1 MKKTPRWLI
10 TALVCFLASFSFAQ
24 ASLSNYSTYS
34 LEVTPFQTLYGN
46 ILTEKDI
53 DLHFNN
59 LTQVAQNGDLYI
71 RVDFTR
77 GLKSNYLLQTAIP
90 GTGFAY
96 RIDYTM
102 PKYRVS
108 IIDNNGQ
115 LLLQKNYGGE
125 KRDALFGEFESIAS
139 VEDLKFEWEANRAEF
154 HAKLESQPEELP
166 KQEMEEELKIAILK
180 KAREVTT
187 EAPVV
192 DNTTPPQQPIITDEP
207 TSPQPPVIT
216 EEPTQPVAQN
226 GRKRPASR
234 PSKANVNIYRRPD
247 PKRTK
252 KEDPSEPKLSSVVEQ
267 LYNLNGFI
275 EVDACSKYSYQL
287 KNTHPYATLT
297 VFIQKKPE
305 QALEEVILG
314 TGETKFFSGLPHQ
327 LAWIKATYLKDDFQ
341 GDQIDIKENLNLITT
356 DENQPRVVTTLLDQ
370 FFAEIKPNIVF
381 VPKFDE
387 KTDEVIDYMPE
398 NTIWQVQLK
407 DFLGKQTLTKLTKGE
422 ANKIARE
429 TEQLLVVKALRT
441 ISEKVEKNLES
452 EENEEDQKLIYPIIK
467 ASDNFRSITPLL
479 ALEYSQSAFLKEGV
493 SNLWNQQQAHRVS
506 LSFRLPLEWQIN
518 KNKTGSFS
526 TLNVKASFE
535 SIRLDFNQNQFQAY
549 AIDPKSAFQ
558 EFEQVLPEEQF
569 SIQATQ
575 LSAGLSWKFYF
586 PLPIVEIEGGAF
598 FSHQTRLLWGED
610 QGQFPRTLFSPENEI
625 IPSVVDLSSFRPY
638 FGAKI
643 AVPFYFSG
651 YKFDC
656 ESSLRNIHLFAGI
669 RMYPVDFT
677 ENNHYNVAIRD
688 AADIDFIPIPLQEGK
703 SKFLM
708 HLMIGGGVEF

>member
-10 TALVCFLASFSFAQ
+10 TAFVCLLTTILFSQ
-24 ASLSNYSTYS
+24 ANLSNYSTYS
-34 LEVTPFQTLYGN
+34 LEVTPFRTPYGN
-46 ILTEKDI
+46 ILTQKDI
-53 DLHFNN
+53 DLQFNN
-59 LTQVAQNGDLYI
+59 LTQVAENGDLYI
-71 RVDFTR
+71 RVDFIK
-77 GLKSNYLLQTAIP
+77 GLQSNYLLQTAIP

-108 IIDNNGQ
+108 IIDNNGL
-115 LLLQKNYGGE
+115 LLLQKIYGGE
-125 KRDALFGEFESIAS
+125 KRDALYGEFESIAS
-139 VEDLKFEWEANRAEF
+139 VEDLKFEWEANRDEF
-154 HAKLESQPEELP
+154 YARLESQPEELP
-166 KQEMEEELKIAILK
+166 KQEMDEELQIAIAQ
-180 KAREVTT
+180 KAKELATA
-187 EAPVV
+187 APIA
-192 DNTTPPQQPIITDEP
+192 DNTTTQPTATT
-207 TSPQPPVIT
+207 TSPTPPTNT
-216 EEPTQPVAQN
+216 EVEPTQPVAQDN
-226 GRKRPASR
+226 RKRPESR

-252 KEDPSEPKLSSVVEQ
+252 EEDPSEPKLSSTSEQ
-267 LYNLNGFI
+267 LFNLNGFI

-287 KNTHPYATLT
+287 KNIHPYATLT
-297 VFIQKKPE
+297 VFMQNKPE
-305 QALEEVILG
+305 QELDEVILG
-314 TGETKFFSGLPHQ
+314 AGETKFFSGLPHK

-341 GDQIDIKENLNLITT
+341 GDQIDIKENLNLIAS
-356 DENQPRVVTTLLDQ
+356 DENQPRIVTALLDQ
-370 FFAEIKPNIVF
+370 FFTQVKPSIIF
-381 VPKFDE
+381 VPKFDD
-387 KTDEVIDYMPE
+387 KTDEVMDYVPE
-398 NTIWQVQLK
+398 NSQWQAQLNS
-407 DFLGKQTLTKLTKGE
+407 FLNQQTTTKLTKGE

-441 ISEKVEKNLES
+441 ISEKVERNLES
-452 EENEEDQKLIYPIIK
+452 EDEQKLIYPIIK

-479 ALEYSQSAFLKEGV
+479 AFEYSQSAFLKEGI
-493 SNLWNQQQAHRVS
+493 SEFWNQQQAHRAS
-506 LSFRLPLEWQIN
+506 LSFRLPFEWQLN
-518 KNKTGSFS
+518 KRKTGSFS

-535 SIRLDFNQNQFQAY
+535 SIRLDFNQEQFQAF
-549 AIDPKSAFQ
+549 AIDPLSAFQ

-610 QGQFPRTLFSPENEI
+610 QGQFPRALFSPENEI
-625 IPSVVDLSSFRPY
+625 ISNVADLSSFRPY

-643 AVPFYFSG
+643 AIPFYFSG

-677 ENNHYNVAIRD
+677 ENDNYNLAIRD

-708 HLMIGGGVEF
+708 HLMIGGGIEF

>member
-1 MKKTPRWLI
+1 MQKTPRWLI
-10 TALVCFLASFSFAQ
+10 TAFVCFLTTFSFAQ
-24 ASLSNYSTYS
+24 SLSNYATYS
-34 LEVTPFQTLYGN
+34 LEATPFRTPFGN

-53 DLHFNN
+53 ELNFNN
-59 LTQVAQNGDLYI
+59 LTQVAENGDLYI
-71 RVDFTR
+71 RVDFTQ

-90 GTGFAY
+90 GIGFAY
-96 RIDYTM
+96 RVDYTM

-108 IIDNNGQ
+108 ILDNNG
-115 LLLQKNYGGE
+115 LLILQKNYGGE
-125 KRDALFGEFESIAS
+125 KRTALFGEFESIGS

-154 HAKLESQPEELP
+154 YARLESQPEELP
-166 KQEMEEELKIAILK
+166 KQEMDEELKVAILQK
-180 KAREVTT
+180 TKEMATG
-187 EAPVV
+187 APIA
-192 DNTTPPQQPIITDEP
+192 DNTPTPPA
-207 TSPQPPVIT
+207 VI
-216 EEPTQPVAQN
+216 EEPTQPVVQDD
-226 GRKRPASR
+226 RKKPASR

-252 KEDPSEPKLSSVVEQ
+252 VEDPSEPKLSSTSEQ
-267 LYNLNGFI
+267 LFNLNGFI

-287 KNTHPYATLT
+287 KNIHPYATLT
-297 VFIQKKPE
+297 VFMQDKPADE
-305 QALEEVILG
+305 LDEIILG
-314 TGETKFFSGLPHQ
+314 AGETKFFSGLPHK
-327 LAWIKATYLKDDFQ
+327 LSWLKATYLKDDFQ

-356 DENQPRVVTTLLDQ
+356 DENKPRIVTTLLDQ
-370 FFAEIKPNIVF
+370 FFAQVKPNIVF
-381 VPKFDE
+381 VPKYDD
-387 KTDEVIDYMPE
+387 KTDEVMDYEPE
-398 NTIWQVQLK
+398 NNVWQTQLK
-407 DFLGKQTLTKLTKGE
+407 DFLNNQTTTKLTKGE

-429 TEQLLVVKALRT
+429 TEQLLIVKALRT
-441 ISEKVEKNLES
+441 ISEKVEQNLES
-452 EENEEDQKLIYPIIK
+452 ENEQKLIYPIIK
-467 ASDNFRSITPLL
+467 ASDNFRSVTPLL
-479 ALEYSQSAFLKEGV
+479 AFEYSQSTFLKEGV
-493 SNLWNQQQAHRVS
+493 SEFWNEQQAHRAS
-506 LSFRLPLEWQIN
+506 ISFRLPFEWQLN
-518 KNKTGSFS
+518 KRKTGSFS

-535 SIRLDFNQNQFQAY
+535 SIRLDFNQDQFQAY
-549 AIDPKSAFQ
+549 AIDPQSAFQ

-625 IPSVVDLSSFRPY
+625 ISDVADLSSFRPY

-643 AVPFYFSG
+643 AIPFYFSG

-677 ENNHYNVAIRD
+677 ENNNYNLAIRD

-708 HLMIGGGVEF
+708 HLMIGGGLEF

>member
-1 MKKTPRWLI
+1 MQKTPRWLI
-10 TALVCFLASFSFAQ
+10 TIFACFLTSFSFAQ
-24 ASLSNYSTYS
+24 SLSNYATYS
-34 LEVTPFQTLYGN
+34 LEVTPFRTPFGN
-46 ILTEKDI
+46 ILTQKDI
-53 DLHFNN
+53 DLNFNN
-59 LTQVAQNGDLYI
+59 LTQVAENGDLYI

-115 LLLQKNYGGE
+115 LILQKNYGGE
-125 KRDALFGEFESIAS
+125 KRAALFGEFESIGS
-139 VEDLKFEWEANRAEF
+139 VEDLKFEWETNRAEF
-154 HAKLESQPEELP
+154 YARLESQPEELP
-166 KQEMEEELKIAILK
+166 KQEMDEELQVAILE
-180 KAREVTT
+180 KAKEKTK
-187 EAPVV
+187 EAPIAA
-192 DNTTPPQQPIITDEP
+192 NPTPD
-207 TSPQPPVIT
+207 PVIT
-216 EEPTQPVAQN
+216 EEPTQPVAQDN
-226 GRKRPASR
+226 RKRPDSR

-252 KEDPSEPKLSSVVEQ
+252 VEDPSEPKLSSTSEQ
-267 LYNLNGFI
+267 LFNLNGFI

-287 KNTHPYATLT
+287 KNIHPYATLT
-297 VFIQKKPE
+297 VFMQAKPE
-305 QALEEVILG
+305 DDELEEIILG
-314 TGETKFFSGLPHQ
+314 AGETKFFSGLPHK
-327 LAWIKATYLKDDFQ
+327 LSWLKATYLRDDFQ
-341 GDQIDIKENLNLITT
+341 GDQIDIKENLNLIAT
-356 DENQPRVVTTLLDQ
+356 DEDKPRIVTTLLDQ
-370 FFAEIKPNIVF
+370 FFAQVKPNIVF
-381 VPKFDE
+381 IPKYDD
-387 KTDEVIDYMPE
+387 KTDEVMDYVPE
-398 NTIWQVQLK
+398 NNVWQAQLK
-407 DFLGKQTLTKLTKGE
+407 DFLNQQTTTSLTKGE

-429 TEQLLVVKALRT
+429 TEQLLIVKALRT
-441 ISEKVEKNLES
+441 ISEKVEQNLDS
-452 EENEEDQKLIYPIIK
+452 ENEQKLIYPIVK

-479 ALEYSQSAFLKEGV
+479 AFEYSQSAFLKEGV
-493 SNLWNQQQAHRVS
+493 SEFWNEQQAHRAS
-506 LSFRLPLEWQIN
+506 LSFRLPFEWQLN
-518 KNKTGSFS
+518 KRKTGSFS

-535 SIRLDFNQNQFQAY
+535 SIRLDFNQDQFQAY
-549 AIDPKSAFQ
+549 AIDPQSAFQ

-569 SIQATQ
+569 AIQATQ

-625 IPSVVDLSSFRPY
+625 IPDVADLSSFRPY

-643 AVPFYFSG
+643 AIPFYFSG

-677 ENNHYNVAIRD
+677 ENNRYNLAIRD

-708 HLMIGGGVEF
+708 HLMIGGGIEF

>member
-10 TALVCFLASFSFAQ
+10 TAFTCFLASLSFAQ
-24 ASLSNYSTYS
+24 VSLSNYSTYS
-34 LEVTPFQTLYGN
+34 LEVTPFRTPYGN
-46 ILTEKDI
+46 ILTEKDV
-53 DLHFNN
+53 DLNFNQ

-71 RVDFTR
+71 RVDFIR

-139 VEDLKFEWEANRAEF
+139 VEDLKFEWEANRTEF
-154 HAKLESQPEELP
+154 YAHLESQPEELP
-166 KQEMEEELKIAILK
+166 KQEMDEELKVAILQ
-180 KAREVTT
+180 KANEVTT
-187 EAPVV
+187 ATEAPIA
-192 DNTTPPQQPIITDEP
+192 DHSAQPAQPQQPE
-207 TSPQPPVIT
+207 IT
-216 EEPTQPVAQN
+216 EEPTQPVAQDN
-226 GRKRPASR
+226 RKRPDSR

-252 KEDPSEPKLSSVVEQ
+252 VEDPSEPKLSSAAAQ

-287 KNTHPYATLT
+287 KNIHPYATLT
-297 VFIQKKPE
+297 VFMQNKPE
-305 QALEEVILG
+305 AALEEFILG
-314 TGETKFFSGLPHQ
+314 AGETKFVSGLPDK
-327 LAWIKATYLKDDFQ
+327 LAWIKATYLRDDFQ
-341 GDQIDIKENLNLITT
+341 GDQIDIKENLNLIAT

-370 FFAEIKPNIVF
+370 FFAQIKPHIIF
-381 VPKFDE
+381 VPKFDDR
-387 KTDEVIDYMPE
+387 TDEVMDYIPE
-398 NTIWQVQLK
+398 NNVWQTQLRN
-407 DFLGKQTLTKLTKGE
+407 FLAQQTVTKLTKGE

-441 ISEKVEKNLES
+441 ISEKVEKDLES
-452 EENEEDQKLIYPIIK
+452 DSEDDQKLIYPIIK
-467 ASDNFRSITPLL
+467 ASDNFRSVTPLL
-479 ALEYSQSAFLKEGV
+479 AVEYSQSAFLNEGI
-493 SNLWNQQQAHRVS
+493 SEFWNEQQAHRFS
-506 LSFRLPLEWQIN
+506 FSFRLPFEWQIN
-518 KNKTGSFS
+518 KRKTGSFS

-535 SIRLDFNQNQFQAY
+535 SIRLDFNQDEFQAF
-549 AIDPKSAFQ
+549 AIDPLSAFQ

-586 PLPIVEIEGGAF
+586 PLPILEIEGGAF

-610 QGQFPRTLFSPENEI
+610 KGQFPRTLFSPENEI
-625 IPSVVDLSSFRPY
+625 IPNVVDLSSFRPY

-643 AVPFYFSG
+643 AIPFYFSG

-669 RMYPVDFT
+669 RMYPIDFR
-677 ENNHYNVAIRD
+677 ENNNYNVAIRD
-688 AADIDFIPIPLQEGK
+688 AADIDFIPIPLQEGR
-703 SKFLM
+703 SNFLL

>member
-1 MKKTPRWLI
+1 MKKTPCWLI
-10 TALVCFLASFSFAQ
+10 TALACFLATISFAQ
-24 ASLSNYSTYS
+24 VNLSNYSTYS
-34 LEVTPFQTLYGN
+34 LEVTPFRTPYGN
-46 ILTEKDI
+46 ILTQKDI
-53 DLHFNN
+53 ELNFNN
-59 LTQVAQNGDLYI
+59 LTQVAENGDLYI
-71 RVDFTR
+71 RVDFIQ

-96 RIDYTM
+96 RIDYRM

-108 IIDNNGQ
+108 IIDNNGL
-115 LLLQKNYGGE
+115 LLLQKIYGGE
-125 KRDALFGEFESIAS
+125 KRTTLFGEFESIAS
-139 VEDLKFEWEANRAEF
+139 VEDLKFEWEANRDEF
-154 HAKLESQPEELP
+154 YARLESQPEELP
-166 KQEMEEELKIAILK
+166 KQEMDEELQVAIAQKVKEL
-180 KAREVTT
+180 ATA
-187 EAPVV
+187 APIT
-192 DNTTPPQQPIITDEP
+192 DNTP
-207 TSPQPPVIT
+207 TSPVKT
-216 EEPTQPVAQN
+216 EVEPTQPVVQDN
-226 GRKRPASR
+226 RKRPDSR
-234 PSKANVNIYRRPD
+234 PSKANVNIYRRTD

-252 KEDPSEPKLSSVVEQ
+252 AEDPSEPQLSNTDSP
-267 LYNLNGFI
+267 LFNLNGFI
-275 EVDACSKYSYQL
+275 EIDACSKYSYQL
-287 KNTHPYATLT
+287 KNIHPYATLT
-297 VFIQKKPE
+297 VFMQNKPE
-305 QALEEVILG
+305 QALEEVILSA
-314 TGETKFFSGLPHQ
+314 GETKFFSGLPHK

-341 GDQIDIKENLNLITT
+341 GDQIDIKENLNLIAS
-356 DENQPRVVTTLLDQ
+356 DEDKPRIVTTLLDQ
-370 FFAEIKPNIVF
+370 FFAEVKPSIIF

-387 KTDEVIDYMPE
+387 KTDEVVDYMPE
-398 NTIWQVQLK
+398 NNQWQTQLK
-407 DFLGKQTLTKLTKGE
+407 TYLNQQTTTKLTKGE

-441 ISEKVEKNLES
+441 ISEKVERNLES
-452 EENEEDQKLIYPIIK
+452 EEEQKLIYPIVK

-479 ALEYSQSAFLKEGV
+479 AFEYSQSAFLKEGV
-493 SNLWNQQQAHRVS
+493 SEYWNEQQAHRAS
-506 LSFRLPLEWQIN
+506 LSFRLPFEWQLN
-518 KNKTGSFS
+518 KRKIGSFS

-535 SIRLDFNQNQFQAY
+535 SIRLDFNQNQFNAY
-549 AIDPKSAFQ
+549 AIDPLSAFQ
-558 EFEQVLPEEQF
+558 EYEQVLPEEQF

-625 IPSVVDLSSFRPY
+625 ISNVADLSSFRPY
-638 FGAKI
+638 FGAKVAI
-643 AVPFYFSG
+643 PFYFSG

-677 ENNHYNVAIRD
+677 ENDNYNLAIRD

>member
-10 TALVCFLASFSFAQ
+10 TALVCFLASLSFAQ
-24 ASLSNYSTYS
+24 ASLSNYGTYS
-34 LEVTPFQTLYGN
+34 LEVTPFRTPYGN

-53 DLHFNN
+53 ELHFNN
-59 LTQVAQNGDLYI
+59 LTEVPENGNLYI
-71 RVDFTR
+71 QVDYIR

-102 PKYRVS
+102 PKYKVS
-108 IIDNNGQ
+108 IIDNNGL
-115 LLLQKNYGGE
+115 LLLQKIYGGE
-125 KRDALFGEFESIAS
+125 KRAALFGEFESIAS
-139 VEDLKFEWEANRAEF
+139 VEDLKFEWEANRDEF
-154 HAKLESQPEELP
+154 YARLESQPEELP
-166 KQEMEEELKIAILK
+166 KQEMDEELKVAILQ
-180 KAREVTT
+180 KAKELATG
-187 EAPVV
+187 APIA
-192 DNTTPPQQPIITDEP
+192 DNTSSTQQPT
-207 TSPQPPVIT
+207 IT
-216 EEPTQPVAQN
+216 EEPTQPVAQDN
-226 GRKRPASR
+226 RKRPDSR

-252 KEDPSEPKLSSVVEQ
+252 VEDPSEPKLSSTSEQ
-267 LYNLNGFI
+267 LFNLNGFI

-287 KNTHPYATLT
+287 KNIHPYATLT
-297 VFIQKKPE
+297 VFMQNKPE
-305 QALEEVILG
+305 QELDEVILG
-314 TGETKFFSGLPHQ
+314 AGETKFFSGLPHK

-341 GDQIDIKENLNLITT
+341 GDQIDIKENLNLIAS
-356 DENQPRVVTTLLDQ
+356 DENTPRIVTTLLDQ
-370 FFAEIKPNIVF
+370 FFAQIKPNIIF
-381 VPKFDE
+381 VPKFDDR
-387 KTDEVIDYMPE
+387 TDEVMDFVPE
-398 NTIWQVQLK
+398 NKVWQAQLN
-407 DFLGKQTLTKLTKGE
+407 DFLNKQTTAKLTKGE

-429 TEQLLVVKALRT
+429 TEQLLVIRALRT
-441 ISEKVEKNLES
+441 ISKKIEQNLES
-452 EENEEDQKLIYPIIK
+452 ENEQKLIYPIIK
-467 ASDNFRSITPLL
+467 ASDNFRSVTPLL
-479 ALEYSQSAFLKEGV
+479 AFEYSQSAFLKEGV
-493 SNLWNQQQAHRVS
+493 SEFWNQQQAHRAS

-518 KNKTGSFS
+518 KRKTGSFS

-535 SIRLDFNQNQFQAY
+535 SIRLDFNQSQFHAY
-549 AIDPKSAFQ
+549 AIDPLSAFQ
-558 EFEQVLPEEQF
+558 EYEQVLPEEQF

-610 QGQFPRTLFSPENEI
+610 QGQFPRTLFSPENELI
-625 IPSVVDLSSFRPY
+625 SDVVDLSSFRPY

-643 AVPFYFSG
+643 AIPFYFSG

-677 ENNHYNVAIRD
+677 ENTNYNIAIRD
-688 AADIDFIPIPLQEGK
+688 AADIDFIPIPLQAGK

>member
-10 TALVCFLASFSFAQ
+10 TALLCFLTTLTFAQ
-24 ASLSNYSTYS
+24 ASLSNYATYS
-34 LEVTPFQTLYGN
+34 LEVTPFRTPHGN

-53 DLHFNN
+53 DLQFNN

-71 RVDFTR
+71 RIDFIR

-125 KRDALFGEFESIAS
+125 KRTAIFGEFESIAS
-139 VEDLKFEWEANRAEF
+139 VEDLKFEWEANRTEF
-154 HAKLESQPEELP
+154 YARLESQPEELP
-166 KQEMEEELKIAILK
+166 KQKMDEELRVAIK
-180 KAREVTT
+180 QKTNEVPTAT
-187 EAPVV
+187 EAPVA
-192 DNTTPPQQPIITDEP
+192 DNSNQPE
-207 TSPQPPVIT
+207 IT
-216 EEPTQPVAQN
+216 ETPTQPVAEDN
-226 GRKRPASR
+226 RKRPNSR

-252 KEDPSEPKLSSVVEQ
+252 IEDPSEPKLSTAAEQ

-287 KNTHPYATLT
+287 KNVHPYSTLT
-297 VFIQKKPE
+297 VFMQKKPE
-305 QALEEVILG
+305 AELEEVILG
-314 TGETKFFSGLPHQ
+314 AGETKFFSGLPHK

-341 GDQIDIKENLNLITT
+341 GDQIDIKENLNLIAS
-356 DENQPRVVTTLLDQ
+356 DENKPRIVTNLLDQ
-370 FFAEIKPNIVF
+370 FFAQVKPHILF
-381 VPKFDE
+381 VPKYDDR
-387 KTDEVIDYMPE
+387 TDEVVDFMPE
-398 NTIWQVQLK
+398 NNVWQTQLR
-407 DFLGKQTLTKLTKGE
+407 DYLTKQTVTKLTKGQ

-441 ISEKVEKNLES
+441 ISEKVERSLEADN
-452 EENEEDQKLIYPIIK
+452 ENDQKLIYPIIK
-467 ASDNFRSITPLL
+467 ASDNFRSITPL
-479 ALEYSQSAFLKEGV
+479 F
-493 SNLWNQQQAHRVS
+493 
-506 LSFRLPLEWQIN
+506 
-518 KNKTGSFS
+518 
-526 TLNVKASFE
+526 LNVKASFE
-535 SIRLDFNQNQFQAY
+535 SIRLDFDQAQFQAY
-549 AIDPKSAFQ
+549 AIDPEGAFQ

-569 SIQATQ
+569 AIQATQ

-586 PLPIVEIEGGAF
+586 PLPIFELEGGAF

-610 QGQFPRTLFSPENEI
+610 QGQFPQSLFSPENEI
-625 IPSVVDLSSFRPY
+625 ISDVVDLSSFRPY

-643 AVPFYFSG
+643 AVPLYFSG

-656 ESSLRNIHLFAGI
+656 ESSLRNIHVFAGF

-677 ENNHYNVAIRD
+677 ENNKYNVAIRD

-708 HLMIGGGVEF
+708 HLMIGGGIEF

>member
-1 MKKTPRWLI
+1 MKKTPCWLI
-10 TALVCFLASFSFAQ
+10 TAFVCFLATISFAQ
-24 ASLSNYSTYS
+24 VNLSNYSTYG
-34 LEVTPFQTLYGN
+34 LEVTPFRTPYGN
-46 ILTEKDI
+46 ILTQKDI
-53 DLHFNN
+53 DLNFNN
-59 LTQVAQNGDLYI
+59 LTQVAENGDLYV
-71 RVDFTR
+71 RVDFIR

-102 PKYRVS
+102 PRYKVS
-108 IIDNNGQ
+108 IIDNNGL
-115 LLLQKNYGGE
+115 LLLQKIYGGE

-139 VEDLKFEWEANRAEF
+139 VEDLKFEWEANREEF
-154 HAKLESQPEELP
+154 YARLESQPEELP
-166 KQEMEEELKIAILK
+166 KQEMDEELEIAIAQKVKEL
-180 KAREVTT
+180 TT
-187 EAPVV
+187 GASIA
-192 DNTTPPQQPIITDEP
+192 DNT
-207 TSPQPPVIT
+207 
-216 EEPTQPVAQN
+216 PTQPTAQDN
-226 GRKRPASR
+226 RKRPDSR

-252 KEDPSEPKLSSVVEQ
+252 AEDPSEPQLSSTAAQ
-267 LYNLNGFI
+267 LYDLNGFI

-287 KNTHPYATLT
+287 KNIHPYATLT
-297 VFIQKKPE
+297 VFMQNKPE
-305 QALEEVILG
+305 QELDEVILG
-314 TGETKFFSGLPHQ
+314 AGETKFFSGLPHK

-341 GDQIDIKENLNLITT
+341 GDQIDIKENLNLIAS
-356 DENQPRVVTTLLDQ
+356 DENKPRIVTTLLDQ
-370 FFAEIKPNIVF
+370 FFEAVKPSIIF

-387 KTDEVIDYMPE
+387 KTDEVVDFIPE
-398 NTIWQVQLK
+398 NNQWQTQLNN
-407 DFLGKQTLTKLTKGE
+407 FLNQQTTTKLTKGE

-429 TEQLLVVKALRT
+429 TAQLLVVKALRT
-441 ISEKVEKNLES
+441 ISEKVERNLES
-452 EENEEDQKLIYPIIK
+452 EEEQKLIYPIVK

-479 ALEYSQSAFLKEGV
+479 AFEYSQSAFLKEGV
-493 SNLWNQQQAHRVS
+493 SEYWNEQQAHRAS
-506 LSFRLPLEWQIN
+506 LSFRLPFEWQLN
-518 KNKTGSFS
+518 KRKTGSFS

-549 AIDPKSAFQ
+549 AIDPLSAFQ
-558 EFEQVLPEEQF
+558 EYEQVLPEEQF

-625 IPSVVDLSSFRPY
+625 ISNVADLSSFRPY
-638 FGAKI
+638 FGAKVAI
-643 AVPFYFSG
+643 PFYFSG

-669 RMYPVDFT
+669 RMYPIDFT
-677 ENNHYNVAIRD
+677 ENGNYNLAIRD

-708 HLMIGGGVEF
+708 HLMIGGGIEF